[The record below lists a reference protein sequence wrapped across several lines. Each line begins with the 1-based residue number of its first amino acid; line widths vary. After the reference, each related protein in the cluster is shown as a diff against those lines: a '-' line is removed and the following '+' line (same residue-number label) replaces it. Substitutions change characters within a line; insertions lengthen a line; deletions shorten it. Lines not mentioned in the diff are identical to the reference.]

1 MGNKLF
7 IHKRKIRLEFFFTYG
22 RIFLPKAFAGALEMV
37 QLNSLGVLRK
47 AEEMLAVTGKLFN
60 VAIGNLHVVHSV
72 VGYNILVEFPTL

>member
-7 IHKRKIRLEFFFTYG
+7 VHKSKIRLEFFFTDG
-22 RIFLPKAFAGALEMV
+22 CIFLPKAFAGALEMV

-47 AEEMLAVTGKLFN
+47 TEEMLTVTGKFFN

-72 VGYNILVEFPTL
+72 VWDYILVEFPTL